1 MLHLARLVSMIG
13 LLTCMVSTVAVA
25 EPAAANPEA
34 VEFFEKKIRPVL
46 VKHCYECHSAKSKSV
61 KGELLLD
68 TRAGVRRGGDS
79 GASVVPGK
87 LDDSLLLDAIRYDGL
102 EMPPKGK
109 LSASVIADF
118 ERWIKSGAVD
128 PREGDAAPK
137 KSSIDLKKGLEF
149 WAFQPPVMPKTPQVR
164 QTDWPKT
171 DVDRFVLKKL
181 EQAKMKPSAA
191 ADRRTL
197 IRRATFG
204 LIGLPPTPEEV
215 EAFLADTSPKAFEKV
230 IDRLLASP
238 NYGERWGRHWLD
250 VARYAEDQAHTFKAR
265 RYPQG
270 FRYRDWVVNSLNS
283 DMPYDQFVQTQIAGD
298 LLPGPNRHDRVAA
311 LGLFALGPV
320 YYQDNGEKA
329 KALADEWDDRLDT
342 LARGVLG
349 LTVAC
354 ARCHDHKFDPI
365 SMEDYYGLAGIFA
378 ASNYQERP
386 VVSAEIVAKKQQADA
401 KAKEQ
406 QLAIDRFLAGESRKL
421 RPALADSI
429 PQYILVA
436 WKVHNERKAK
446 PKDKKQTER
455 IAKQEKLSKFLLDRW
470 VKYLF
475 AKPKPKKRPWLNDW
489 YALIASQ
496 DAKMDLS
503 KDEKSI
509 ADVRQAANQ
518 IHEQIQSLLPKR
530 QDLFAQF
537 GEDVAFV
544 KAVDRAPVVSGV
556 TPLGNLFDD
565 SAGTSLASAAAS
577 DQFKAA
583 ASNNSLGVDRVTF
596 GWGTTTEIAP
606 GIRFDC
612 TQIGSDSAKYGEITN
627 DGWNN
632 IGGIRTTGKSVAAN
646 SGRMEQGIGMHANAL
661 ITFDLDEI
669 RKAGLLPVDQKFTFR
684 VDRAGLNDDV
694 AGSGTPSVHLAAIV
708 SAPHKK
714 TDVYDAIIAG
724 YINGQRA
731 KVSENDRV
739 YYFSGEI
746 PKPLKADG
754 QFAAFDVPIP
764 ANAKYLTLISAG
776 AAKDGD
782 ENTINSDHAVFSG
795 ARLEQNPLPKPAT
808 KPAASIAAKT
818 INEDDRPNAIL
829 LSELLH
835 DKGLLAIPAAEAAT
849 HLIGEPQNTLAS
861 LKQELDI
868 RKKAA
873 TAIAVPIAHSL
884 TEGQGRDIKVYK
896 QGDPTKQGELA
907 PRSLLAILTGGKRIP
922 FDTKGSGRLELAQAV
937 ASRDNPLTA
946 RVMVNRVWQRHFG
959 FGLVRTPS
967 NFGELGERPTHPQ
980 LLDYLA
986 LKFIES
992 GWSLK
997 ALHKQ
1002 IMLTATYQQSS
1013 DYNKANFQSDAE
1025 NRLLWRMNRQRLEVE
1040 PWRDAMLAVSG
1051 QLDRTLGGPS
1061 SNLASANNRR
1071 RTLYGFISRHKLDEL
1086 LRLFDFPDPNI
1097 TSDIRSVT
1105 TVPLQQLFVL
1115 NSEFTIARAKALAAR
1130 LMGES
1135 SADDSDRI
1143 GRAYQL
1149 LYGRKPSEREFEV
1162 GLKFLA
1168 ATSEEK
1174 QEGDDLSPW
1183 EQYALALLGANEF
1196 TYID

>member
-1 MLHLARLVSMIG
+1 MTG
-13 LLTCMVSTVAVA
+13 LLICLVSTVAAA
-25 EPAAANPEA
+25 EPMAAKPDE

-61 KGELLLD
+61 KGDLLLD

-109 LSASVIADF
+109 LPTAVIADF
-118 ERWIKSGAVD
+118 ERWIKAGAVD

-137 KSSIDLKKGLEF
+137 KSSIDLEQGLKF

-164 QTDWPKT
+164 QTDWPQS
-171 DVDRFVLKKL
+171 DIDRFVLKKL
-181 EQAKMKPSAA
+181 EQAKMKPSATA
-191 ADRRTL
+191 GRTSL

-204 LIGLPPTPEEV
+204 LIGLPPTPEDV

-230 IDRLLASP
+230 VDRLLASP

-265 RYPQG
+265 KYPQG
-270 FRYRDWVVNSLNS
+270 FRYRDWVVNALNS
-283 DMPYDQFVQTQIAGD
+283 DMPYDQFLRSQIAGD

-386 VVSAEIVAKKQQADA
+386 VVSAEIVAKKRQADA

-421 RPALADSI
+421 RPALAIDI
-429 PQYILVA
+429 PKYMLVA
-436 WKVHNERKAK
+436 WKVHNNRKTK
-446 PKDKKQTER
+446 PKDKKLTAR
-455 IAKQEKLSKFLLDRW
+455 VAKQEKLSKFLLDRW
-470 VKYLF
+470 VKHLF
-475 AKPKPKKRPWLNDW
+475 SKPKPKKRPWLDDW
-489 YALIASQ
+489 YALIVSQ
-496 DAKMDLS
+496 DAKKDLS

-509 ADVRQAANQ
+509 ADVKQTASRF
-518 IHEQIQSLLPKR
+518 HEQIQSLLPKR
-530 QDLFAQF
+530 EDLFSQF

-544 KAVDRAPVVSGV
+544 KAVDRAPVVSGI

-565 SAGTSLASAAAS
+565 SAGTSLASAVAS
-577 DQFKAA
+577 DRFKTA

-596 GWGTTTEIAP
+596 GWGTTTEIAS
-606 GIRFDC
+606 GIRFNC
-612 TQIGSDSAKYGEITN
+612 TQLGSDSAKYGQITN
-627 DGWNN
+627 DGWNS
-632 IGGIRTTGKSVAAN
+632 IGGIRTTGKSVSAS

-724 YINGQRA
+724 YINGLSV

-739 YYFSGEI
+739 YYFSGRI

-754 QFAAFDVPIP
+754 HFVTFDVPIP
-764 ANAKYLTLISAG
+764 PHAKYLTLISAG

-782 ENTINSDHAVFSG
+782 ENTISSDHAVFSG
-795 ARLEQNPLPKPAT
+795 ARLEQDPLPTST
-808 KPAASIAAKT
+808 KTPAANVAAKT
-818 INEDDRPNAIL
+818 TNEDDRPNAIL

-835 DKGLLAIPAAEAAT
+835 DKGLLAIPAAEAAA
-849 HLIGEPQNTLAS
+849 HLTGESQKALATLN
-861 LKQELDI
+861 QELNT
-868 RKKAA
+868 RKKTAA
-873 TAIAVPIAHSL
+873 AIAVPIAHSL
-884 TEGQGRDIKVYK
+884 TEGQGRDLKIYK
-896 QGDPTKQGELA
+896 QGDPTKQGDAA

-922 FDTKGSGRLELAQAV
+922 FDTKGSGRLELAEAV

-986 LKFIES
+986 MQFIGS
-992 GWSLK
+992 DWSLK

-1002 IMLTATYQQSS
+1002 IMLTAAYQQSS
-1013 DYNKANFQSDAE
+1013 DFDKDNFQIDAE

-1130 LMGES
+1130 LASET
-1135 SADDSDRI
+1135 SADDNDAVRI
-1143 GRAYQL
+1143 GHAYQL
-1149 LYGRKPSEREFEV
+1149 LYSRKATVGELEV
-1162 GLKFLA
+1162 GLKFLR
-1168 ATSEEK
+1168 ATSEDK
-1174 QEGDDLSPW
+1174 QEGDNLSPW
-1183 EQYALALLGANEF
+1183 EQYTLALLGANEF

>member
-1 MLHLARLVSMIG
+1 MIDTSPADRFPASDGYPPDMLHPARFVPITG
-13 LLTCMVSTVAVA
+13 LLLCVLSAVAVA
-25 EPAAANPEA
+25 APAAASPEA

-46 VKHCYECHSAKSKSV
+46 VKHCYECHSANSKSV
-61 KGELLLD
+61 KGNLLLD
-68 TRAGVRRGGDS
+68 TRAGIRRGGDS
-79 GASVVPGK
+79 GASVVPDK
-87 LDDSLLLDAIRYDGL
+87 VDDSLLLDAIRYDGL

-109 LSASVIADF
+109 LPATVIADF
-118 ERWIKSGAVD
+118 ERWIKSGAID
-128 PREGDAAPK
+128 PREGDAAPQ
-137 KSSIDLKKGLEF
+137 KSSIDLKKGLKF
-149 WAFQPPVMPKTPQVR
+149 WAFQPPTMPKTPHVR
-164 QTDWPKT
+164 QNDWPRT
-171 DVDRFVLKKL
+171 DVDHFVLAKL
-181 EQAKMKPSAA
+181 EQADLKPSAV

-215 EAFLADTSPKAFEKV
+215 EAFLADRSPKAFEKV
-230 IDRLLASP
+230 VDRLLASP

-270 FRYRDWVVNSLNS
+270 FRYRDWVVAALNN
-283 DMPYDQFVQTQIAGD
+283 DMPYDQFLRSQIAGD
-298 LLPGPNRHDRVAA
+298 LLPEPNRHDRVAA

-386 VVSAEIVAKKQQADA
+386 VVSPEVVTKKQQADA

-421 RPALADSI
+421 RPALAADI
-429 PQYILVA
+429 PKYMLVA
-436 WKVHNERKAK
+436 WKTQNERKTK
-446 PKDKKQTER
+446 PKDMKLTER
-455 IAKQEKLSKFLLDRW
+455 IAKREQVSKFLLDRW

-475 AKPKPKKRPWLNDW
+475 AKPNPKKRPWLNRW
-489 YALIASQ
+489 HTLIASQ
-496 DAKMDLS
+496 DAKQDLS

-518 IHEQIQSLLPKR
+518 FQVHINSLLPKR
-530 QDLFAQF
+530 QELFAQF

-544 KAVDRAPVVSGV
+544 NQADRAPVVSGI

-565 SAGTSLASAAAS
+565 STGTSLASAVAS
-577 DQFKAA
+577 DRFKAA
-583 ASNNSLGVDRVTF
+583 ANNNSLGVDRVTF
-596 GWGTTTEIAP
+596 GWGTTTEIAS
-606 GIRFDC
+606 GIRFNC
-612 TQIGSDSAKYGEITN
+612 TQLGSDSSKYGQITN

-646 SGRMEQGIGMHANAL
+646 AGRMEQGIGMHANAL

-694 AGSGTPSVHLAAIV
+694 AGSGAPSVHLAAIV

-714 TDVYDAIIAG
+714 TDVYDAVIAG
-724 YINGQRA
+724 YINGQSVN
-731 KVSENDRV
+731 VSENDRV

-754 QFAAFDVPIP
+754 RFVAFDIPIP

-782 ENTINSDHAVFSG
+782 DNTINSDHAVFSG

-808 KPAASIAAKT
+808 KSAANIAAKST
-818 INEDDRPNAIL
+818 NEDDRPDAIL

-835 DKGLLAIPAAEAAT
+835 DNGLLAIPAAEAAT
-849 HLIGEPQNTLAS
+849 HLTGEPQEELTT
-861 LKQELDI
+861 LKQELDA

-873 TAIAVPIAHSL
+873 AAIAVPIAHSL

-896 QGDPTKQGELA
+896 QGDPTKQGEVA

-922 FDTKGSGRLELAQAV
+922 FDTKGSGRLELAQAI
-937 ASRDNPLTA
+937 ASRNNPLTA

-986 LKFIES
+986 LQFIES

-997 ALHKQ
+997 
-1002 IMLTATYQQSS
+1002 T
-1013 DYNKANFQSDAE
+1013 
-1025 NRLLWRMNRQRLEVE
+1025 
-1040 PWRDAMLAVSG
+1040 
-1051 QLDRTLGGPS
+1051 
-1061 SNLASANNRR
+1061 
-1071 RTLYGFISRHKLDEL
+1071 
-1086 LRLFDFPDPNI
+1086 
-1097 TSDIRSVT
+1097 
-1105 TVPLQQLFVL
+1105 
-1115 NSEFTIARAKALAAR
+1115 
-1130 LMGES
+1130 
-1135 SADDSDRI
+1135 
-1143 GRAYQL
+1143 
-1149 LYGRKPSEREFEV
+1149 
-1162 GLKFLA
+1162 
-1168 ATSEEK
+1168 
-1174 QEGDDLSPW
+1174 
-1183 EQYALALLGANEF
+1183 
-1196 TYID
+1196 